1 MRDWI
6 ILPCSQALWDKQK
19 NTKDRATIERC
30 LSAAALAHGVSVAAI
45 LSSDRRRPYV
55 CARWDAMAAMRDA
68 GLSLPTIG
76 RVFKRDHTSVMHG
89 LRQRSHF
96 LNRRDDKSLA
106 YRFRGEH
113 LKNAQPMERA

>member
-6 ILPCSQALWDKQK
+6 ILPGSQALWDRHTNAKE
-19 NTKDRATIERC
+19 RATVERC
-30 LSAAALAHGVSVAAI
+30 LNDAALAHGVSVAAM
-45 LSSDRRRPYV
+45 LSPDRRRAYV

-68 GLSLPTIG
+68 GLSLPAIA

-89 LRQRSHF
+89 LRQRAYF
-96 LNRRDDKSLA
+96 LNGGNNKALV
-106 YRFRGEH
+106 YRFRGEY